1 MQLSQILIPISHIP
15 HPTSEAF
22 PSICVDL
29 KAVIA
34 YDASKQNWKTGAAM
48 IISLVNQKGGVGKT
62 TIAINLASGLSESG
76 HRVLL
81 VDADPQGSVLQWQS
95 ITDDQRFEVMH
106 RPSASLLDDKKTM
119 ARGRDH
125 VIIDAPPAMGGITRA
140 VLAVSNLAIV
150 PIGPSPLDIWS
161 SKETLSLFPE
171 VRKHN
176 RRLQARLLICRKIVG
191 TRVGKEAREALE
203 TYDMDVFESEISQ
216 RVAFVEAMISGR
228 SVLDDAPKSEAAAEI
243 RRLCQEIV

>member
-1 MQLSQILIPISHIP
+1 
-15 HPTSEAF
+15 
-22 PSICVDL
+22 
-29 KAVIA
+29 
-34 YDASKQNWKTGAAM
+34 M

-62 TIAINLASGLSESG
+62 TIAVNLASCLSQAG

-95 ITDDQRFEVMH
+95 IADEHRFDVSH
-106 RPSASLLDDKKTM
+106 RPSASLLSDKKAMT
-119 ARGRDH
+119 RGHDH
-125 VIIDAPPAMGGITRA
+125 VIIDAPPAIGEITRA
-140 VLAVSNLAIV
+140 VLAVSALAII

-161 SKETLSLFPE
+161 SKETLALFPE
-171 VRKHN
+171 ARKHN
-176 RRLQARLLICRKIVG
+176 RRLQTRLLICRKIVG

-203 TYDMDVFESEISQ
+203 TYDMALFQSEISQ

-228 SVLDDAPKSEAAAEI
+228 SVLDHAPKSEAAAEM